1 MFKKLLNDTR
11 GATAVEYGLIVACLS
26 LVIMVGVQLVGN
38 SMQDLFFDVATE
50 LEKTD

>member
-1 MFKKLLNDTR
+1 MFKKFLNEKR

-26 LVIMVGVQLVGN
+26 LAIMVGVQLVGN
-38 SMQDLFFDVATE
+38 SMQALFIDVATE